1 MQLRYREIPLQTVV
15 AFHMT
20 DGGLDHVQDNVQE
33 SPGLAR
39 EDVRG
44 GGLEPIIGPGGQP
57 AMSCRHGLDGYH

>member
-1 MQLRYREIPLQTVV
+1 
-15 AFHMT
+15 MT

-57 AMSCRHGLDGYH
+57 AMCCRHGLDGYH